1 MNKWEIKKN
10 DEWFTNK
17 IIENSKYYT
26 YEKYLPAV
34 ALAVLENELTPLDP
48 NPNPSPTLPWM

>member
-48 NPNPSPTLPWM
+48 NPNPSPTLP